1 METKVY
7 IYLKSSEGTMLQQK
21 HCWTLER
28 VPKVIS
34 VGGVPKVTE
43 IFPFVLD
50 NDRDIIQIGRREE
63 GNDMICSGAHVS
75 RNHLQLMRKS
85 DDNNNPGDPGSWR
98 NIHWEVIDLG
108 GPSGTF
114 VNQSRIVD
122 TTRLRDGDILG
133 IGCWLAESSITNTS
147 ETFVYRVRAPEM
159 LRVQEPRL
167 EGLRISSES
176 AEESETIKR
185 KRKRGRQPGPGKKPL
200 ETESQNLFK
209 CVVFRREDHGKP
221 LYGVSFNPYQN
232 MYGVYFATVGSNRL
246 TLYRCKE
253 DDIQLLQCYADPDPA
268 ENFYSCAWS
277 QDPATSRPLVAAAGA
292 RGIVRIFSPVTR
304 ECVRSLVGHGAA
316 VNELKFH
323 PQVSL

>member
-1 METKVY
+1 
-7 IYLKSSEGTMLQQK
+7 
-21 HCWTLER
+21 
-28 VPKVIS
+28 
-34 VGGVPKVTE
+34 
-43 IFPFVLD
+43 
-50 NDRDIIQIGRREE
+50 
-63 GNDMICSGAHVS
+63 MICSGAHVS

-85 DDNNNPGDPGSWR
+85 EDNNNPGDPASWR